1 MPADAR
7 HAFLVTFFFFFF
19 FNPSLTSNRIK
30 SLSLS
35 SNPPPLFPSWI
46 TVKWGLPEDIWFH
59 VDKMSSA
66 HVYLRV
72 ARGQTMDDITEEE
85 LEDCAQL
92 VKANSI
98 VGNKENNISVVY
110 TPWANLKKLPRMEV
124 GQVGF
129 HDPKL
134 VRKCRVEKR
143 KNEIVN
149 RLNKTKT
156 ESYPDLAMERAQYDQ
171 EIREEKK
178 AIFREEEKK
187 RLEEERARDADRE
200 ARDYGRIMQ
209 EDNMVSNKEMSKK
222 YASFEEAEDDFM

>member
-1 MPADAR
+1 MVLYFTPVGADETK
-7 HAFLVTFFFFFF
+7 H
-19 FNPSLTSNRIK
+19 SLYMGRDKVENEDLI
-30 SLSLS
+30 
-35 SNPPPLFPSWI
+35 
-46 TVKWGLPEDIWFH
+46 KWGLPEDVWFH
-59 VDKMSSA
+59 VDKLSSA

-72 ARGQTMDDITEEE
+72 ARGESMDDIREDE

-98 VGNKENNISVVY
+98 VGNKENNVGVVY
-110 TPWANLKKLPRMEV
+110 TPWSNLKKLPRMEV

-129 HDPKL
+129 HDLKL
-134 VRKCRVEKR
+134 VRRVKVATR

-156 ESYPDLAMERAQYDQ
+156 ESFPDLAMERDEYDR

-178 AIFREEEKK
+178 AAYREQEFR
-187 RLEEERARDADRE
+187 RVEEERERAADRE
-200 ARDYGRIMQ
+200 ARSYDRIM
-209 EDNMVSNKEMSKK
+209 DTDAMVSNKDIAKK